1 MDNEFLD
8 RAQLDQQEQQKAEK
22 EKKAE
27 AKKANKTK
35 KSKANSTKK
44 KKSKGPSAFVQ
55 ILNGDFLNKEFFLG
69 NLTFIFFLILLLI
82 LVVGKGYYGKQLS
95 TNVDKKQKELDEITG
110 EYFEAKARLEEE
122 TQRSKLIEQLEN
134 TGLKETTN
142 PTKVIRIKKEEDSE

>member
-8 RAQLDQQEQQKAEK
+8 RAQLDQAEQKKAEK
-22 EKKAE
+22 KKKTEEKKA
-27 AKKANKTK
+27 KKTK
-35 KSKANSTKK
+35 TTSSKK

-55 ILNGDFLNKEFFLG
+55 ILNGDFLTKEFFVG

-95 TNVDKKQKELDEITG
+95 TNVNKKQKELDEITG
-110 EYFEAKARLEEE
+110 EYFEAKARLEED
-122 TQRSKLIEQLEN
+122 TQRSKLIDRLEN